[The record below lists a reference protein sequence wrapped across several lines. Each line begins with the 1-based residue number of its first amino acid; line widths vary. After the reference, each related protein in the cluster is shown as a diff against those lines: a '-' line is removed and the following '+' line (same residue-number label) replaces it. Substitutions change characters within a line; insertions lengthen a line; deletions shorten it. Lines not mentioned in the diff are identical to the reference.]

1 MAAAEYAHQRTT
13 TAAATKEQEPDPHEI
28 RIFTDGTWNPS
39 TQTATVAMYARGGQQ
54 SSKRYQLEE
63 EAATS
68 ELELRAIMLG
78 LQRAKNLG
86 LKADAERITVHID
99 RNEVNIA
106 LHGPARVGT
115 TEHTIQE
122 IGNQLLTDK
131 DIAGRAR

>member
-1 MAAAEYAHQRTT
+1 AAAKYAHQRTT

-28 RIFTDGTWNPS
+28 RIFIDGTWNPS
-39 TQTATVAMYARGGQQ
+39 TQTATIAMYAGSGQQ
-54 SSKRYQLEE
+54 SSKTYQLEE

-78 LQRAKNLG
+78 LQRGRNLG
-86 LKADAERITVHID
+86 LTADTERISVYMD
-99 RNEVNIA
+99 WNEANIA

-122 IGNQLLTDK
+122 ICNQLLTEK
-131 DIAGRAR
+131 DIAVRAR